1 MAAGAG
7 TRLSAGTPKALAVLG
22 RGPSAAPIVVH
33 ALRSAL
39 GCGELTDVVVV
50 GPPAPAALAELTDAI
65 CRERTR
71 GRHTDDHDADDRGA
85 GAPDDAVA
93 LAVVA
98 GGSQRADSV
107 SLGLAALPAE
117 VDIVMVHDAA
127 RALTPADVFDRV
139 IAAVRA
145 GEDAVTPALPVTD
158 TIKRVQAGPDGES
171 VVDTPDRAALRAI
184 QTPQG
189 FRRQTLERAHA
200 SVQQPVTDD
209 CGLVEA
215 LGGRVRVVAGS
226 PRAFK
231 ITTPHDLEL
240 ATMWLDR
247 RPAVLPDPAARVLI
261 IFSGLPGVGKTTLA
275 RALSRRLGAVHL
287 RVDAIEQGLLRGGL
301 SADQLGAA
309 GYGAAY
315 AVAADQLAA
324 GFWVVADMVNGL
336 AVVRA
341 AWQEVAA
348 AAGARVVKVMVEC
361 SDLEQHRRQVT
372 GRIADIEGHRLPD
385 WHDVLERD
393 LEAWPEADL
402 RIDTASEPPD
412 AAIDRLIAYL
422 QESSP

>member
-1 MAAGAG
+1 MIGH
-7 TRLSAGTPKALAVLG
+7 
-22 RGPSAAPIVVH
+22 GPSAAPIVVH
-33 ALRSAL
+33 ALRCAL
-39 GCGELTDVVVV
+39 GCRELTDVVVV
-50 GPPAPAALAELTDAI
+50 GPPAPAALAELSDAI
-65 CRERTR
+65 GRERAR
-71 GRHTDDHDADDRGA
+71 ARHTADHDADDGGDVKHYGA
-85 GAPDDAVA
+85 VDEHVAV
-93 LAVVA
+93 AVVA
-98 GGSQRADSV
+98 GGAARADSV

-117 VDIVMVHDAA
+117 VDIVLVHDAA

-158 TIKRVQAGPDGES
+158 TIKAVQAGPDGES
-171 VVDTPDRAALRAI
+171 VTDTPDREVLRAV

-200 SVQQPVTDD
+200 EVRQSVTDD

-240 ATMWLDR
+240 ASMWLDR
-247 RPAVLPDPAARVLI
+247 RSVALPDPAGTALI

-275 RALSRRLGAVHL
+275 RELSRRLGAVHL
-287 RVDAIEQGLLRGGL
+287 RGDAIEQGLLRGGL
-301 SADQLGAA
+301 STDQLGAA

-341 AWQEVAA
+341 AWEEVAA

-361 SDLEQHRRQVT
+361 SDIEQHRRQVT
-372 GRIADIEGHRLPD
+372 GRIADIAGHRLPD

-402 RIDTASEPPD
+402 QIDTASESPD
-412 AAIDRLIAYL
+412 TAIERLIAYL